1 MTASAAADVTSS
13 QIEDF
18 FKTLLLGDFVEDQNT
33 AAQIVGGLISL
44 IPVLDQVMD
53 ARDITGSVFVIN
65 QRGGFKHAGPDQL
78 VNLGFA
84 AFGAVPEVG
93 SAFKTVFKPMWKQR
107 RAAKGAVHSGLEAI
121 EALRGMKKG
130 AALTWVRQEL
140 LGKWSARTQQA
151 IASVTAAL
159 AACVELTDFLAH
171 AQGWKGWLIPDP
183 VQAMAGELL
192 PGLKK
197 MQSQISEPLGRA
209 SDEIRHFLEDLLGE
223 QAAAVAM
230 AAGGKALTASAVPAT
245 RMKSGHHAADPNNKH
260 KVPARERDRH
270 TGSQHQN
277 EAGHGGG
284 RVHAMVQAARRSM
297 DDLVAREKGLVGE
310 HVVDYFEL
318 QRLGGKWTHD
328 TKAGNWQPPE
338 VKKLNADKR
347 PVNLSLEDL
356 PKVNQPGIDAVWEH
370 HGQYTLTEAKASA
383 SIAAAYGFGKYKE
396 KKGWIPRVADL
407 SADHLLLHYLLS
419 DSSDKGGKQ
428 TPLMQMGIAWAIDRG
443 RKEGLPRAAFDAIE
457 LKRCAR
463 RVVLVTF
470 ESQGADDHATAFAD
484 IHVGKTGAE
493 MHAHPEHGVTRE
505 WEAAA
510 IDLVDRARLA
520 AHESKRQSAEPTAA
534 STKKTKKTKS

>member
-1 MTASAAADVTSS
+1 MTASVAADVTSS
-13 QIEDF
+13 QVESF

-33 AAQIVGGLISL
+33 AAQIVGGLVSL

-53 ARDITGSVFVIN
+53 ARDITGTVFVIN

-93 SAFKTVFKPMWKQR
+93 SAFKTVFKPMWKER
-107 RAAKGAVHSGLEAI
+107 RAAKGIVHSGLEAI
-121 EALRGMKKG
+121 EALRGMQKG

-151 IASVTAAL
+151 IAAVTAAL
-159 AACVELTDFLAH
+159 AACVELTDFVAH
-171 AQGWKGWLIPDP
+171 AQGWKGWLIPDS

-197 MQSQISEPLGRA
+197 MQAQINEPLGRA
-209 SDEIRHFLEDLLGE
+209 SEEIRHFLEDLLGE

-230 AAGGKALTASAVPAT
+230 AAGGKAVAASAVPAT
-245 RMKSGHHAADPNNKH
+245 RTKSGHYAADPHNKH

-270 TGSQHQN
+270 TGGQHQN

-284 RVHAMVQAARRSM
+284 PVHAMVQAARKTM

-318 QRLGGKWTHD
+318 KRLGGKWAHD
-328 TKAGNWQPPE
+328 TKAGQWQPAE

-370 HGQYTLTEAKASA
+370 HGRYTLTEAKASA

-396 KKGWIPRVADL
+396 KKGLIPEVSKL

-419 DSSDKGGKQ
+419 DSSDTGGTQ
-428 TPLMQMGIAWAIDRG
+428 TPLMQMGVAWARDRAQ
-443 RKEGLPRAAFDAIE
+443 RENLPKAARRAVEAE
-457 LKRCAR
+457 LAHR

-470 ESQGADDHATAFAD
+470 ESEGADDHATALAD
-484 IHVGKTGAE
+484 LHVGKTGPE
-493 MHAHPEHGVTRE
+493 MYPHPDHGVTRE
-505 WEAAA
+505 WETPA
-510 IDLVDRARLA
+510 IDAVDEARRK
-520 AHESKRQSAEPTAA
+520 AHKSKVATPAPDPTPKPTR
-534 STKKTKKTKS
+534 SRRS